1 VNTRFIRVKEIME
14 LARSQN
20 KPIPYIGIRH
30 CRRCG
35 DTQPKHNFYPLYAMS
50 YGPNGPDYTSDL
62 ECNRCRLTDE
72 QYLEYFG
79 EEKEEIEG
87 NPNDDTFEEY
97 GKLQLKIERKTF
109 NANPLPLK
117 GWKCKIDHVTGTVN
131 LTKIKTIHWSYCRAW
146 IKCKWELL
154 KDFIWKKNKEK
165 L

>member
-20 KPIPYIGIRH
+20 KPIPYIGITH

-35 DTQPKHNFYPLYAMS
+35 DTQPKHSFYPLHGMS

-79 EEKEEIEG
+79 EEKEKIEG
-87 NPNDDTFEEY
+87 NPND
-97 GKLQLKIERKTF
+97 
-109 NANPLPLK
+109 N
-117 GWKCKIDHVTGTVN
+117 
-131 LTKIKTIHWSYCRAW
+131 
-146 IKCKWELL
+146 
-154 KDFIWKKNKEK
+154 
-165 L
+165 